1 MLESTHPKLVRK
13 VKPLYRLAERDT
25 AAYAVIERIDYI
37 LEECPMAKGAKSL
50 AYKEMLNALEE
61 QQPGAK
67 HRFLVGFLKQGR
79 AALVAGGG
87 QGDGVELRECAHCG
101 QPTTAEICAY
111 CRMAER
117 GRRKVE
123 EKARKYASSP

>member
-1 MLESTHPKLVRK
+1 
-13 VKPLYRLAERDT
+13 
-25 AAYAVIERIDYI
+25 
-37 LEECPMAKGAKSL
+37 MAKGAKSL
-50 AYKEMLNALEE
+50 AYKDLLNTLEE

-79 AALVAGGG
+79 QAVAAGTGL
-87 QGDGVELRECAHCG
+87 GDGVELRECARCG

-117 GRRKVE
+117 GRRKAE
-123 EKARKYASSP
+123 DKAAKYASLE